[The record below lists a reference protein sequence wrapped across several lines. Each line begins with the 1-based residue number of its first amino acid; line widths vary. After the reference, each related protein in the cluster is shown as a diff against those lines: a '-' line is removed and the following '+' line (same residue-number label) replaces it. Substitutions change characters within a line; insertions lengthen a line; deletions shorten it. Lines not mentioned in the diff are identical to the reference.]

1 MDLFKSGFAG
11 AGKPKELV
19 TPHKVSLLVLI
30 NAYSE
35 GDQEK
40 VALEGGGVGGG
51 EGKKWNIQTSREFAK
66 CMLKWIQSS
75 DVDLEV
81 FVPKVQGIHADLANT
96 LLTSWEKFISEGLSS
111 MADVFVAAGKLL
123 EASESEPVVH
133 RNCIIGL
140 FIRRMIL
147 AFDQLSFNTVCKLYK
162 NLKKYCLQ
170 GKQLFIAEKTM
181 ATGLEHDLSLSG
193 IFSHR
198 QAEFF
203 MSEQAALLQNEEC
216 KAMPPHKLQEHI
228 DDLTKNN
235 PELPATRYLSFLN
248 YLRINEYCGA
258 VHSLYN
264 YFDRISS
271 PNTMSNSSEEFSQSY
286 RYAALNLASLHSR
299 FGHKEEALLTLKEAI
314 RMAQE
319 ANDPVCLQHALGW
332 LYRLEGVD
340 GPNSTLLL
348 ERAVT
353 KSEELNLPYL
363 TSLGV
368 INFAQHKALH
378 KLQPAKVME
387 YLSRSNAIN
396 CHHNQPQ
403 LMSVSLAQ
411 QASLWSLYGYSS
423 LCSLHTQL
431 LLGTN
436 NYSSQSVSAFN
447 LDSEAVCVSLCHQAI
462 LHLHDGLYQ
471 AALQILKFA
480 ESKFPESSQQ
490 SKLWMLCRL
499 QVNFEMAMHKCE
511 IAKAEEVLISM
522 ASLSQSEA
530 MFRKVSLLTRKR
542 ETTKAYS
549 LIYEIIENCKA
560 SREGFTA
567 EVHAKTLLQL
577 SQLYCSSNDFT
588 SSLPHLL
595 ECIALSQENFFNH
608 TEILAKIQLAQI
620 QLYLKMPHHSIQVL
634 DEKIAQVLAQGSLFE
649 RSSSLF
655 FLAKCMVASI
665 SNTNL
670 DKRKAAL
677 GTAVGLLNLAADGFT
692 KLQAEYRIKDVMY
705 LQAQM
710 YHELGYTSER
720 NKCAQRF
727 RQLDQQFPTAL
738 IPPIAVQ

>member
-1 MDLFKSGFAG
+1 MLLFHF
-11 AGKPKELV
+11 
-19 TPHKVSLLVLI
+19 
-30 NAYSE
+30 
-35 GDQEK
+35 
-40 VALEGGGVGGG
+40 
-51 EGKKWNIQTSREFAK
+51 KWSCLSQVFRE
-66 CMLKWIQSS
+66 QSS
-75 DVDLEV
+75 DVDLEI
-81 FVPKVQGIHADLANT
+81 FVPKVQSIHADLANA
-96 LLTSWEKFISEGLSS
+96 LFKSWEKLVIEGVSS
-111 MADVFVAAGKLL
+111 MADVFVSAGKLL
-123 EASESEPVVH
+123 EASETEPIVH

-147 AFDQLSFNTVCKLYK
+147 AFDQLSFDTVCKLYK
-162 NLKKYCLQ
+162 NLKKYCIK
-170 GKQLFIAEKTM
+170 GKQLFIAERTLAKSLNNMDLDDSCLTKED
-181 ATGLEHDLSLSG
+181 LETACVSKDHDLSLSG

-216 KAMPPHKLQEHI
+216 KAMPPNELHEHI
-228 DDLTKNN
+228 SDLSKNN
-235 PELPATRYLSFLN
+235 PELPATRFLSFLN
-248 YLRINEYCGA
+248 YLRVNEYCAA

-271 PNTMSNSSEEFSQSY
+271 PSTMSVSSEEFSQSY

-319 ANDPVCLQHALGW
+319 ANDSVCLQHALGW
-332 LYRLEGVD
+332 LYRLEGTD

-378 KLQPAKVME
+378 KLPPAKVME

-411 QASLWSLYGYSS
+411 QASLWSLYGYST

-436 NYSSQSVSAFN
+436 NYSSQSVSTFN

-462 LHLHDGLYQ
+462 LHLHDGLHV
-471 AALQILKFA
+471 AALHILKFA
-480 ESKFPESSQQ
+480 ESKFSESSQY

-499 QVNFEMAMHKCE
+499 QVHFEMAMNKCE
-511 IAKAEEVLISM
+511 FDEAEKIIISM
-522 ASLSQSEA
+522 ASLSPSEA

-542 ETTKAYS
+542 ETTKAFS
-549 LIYEIIENCKA
+549 LIYEIIENCKIG
-560 SREGFTA
+560 REDFST
-567 EVHAKTLLQL
+567 EIHSKTLLSL
-577 SQLYCSSNDFT
+577 AQLYCASHEYT
-588 SSLPHLL
+588 SALPHLL
-595 ECIALSQENFFNH
+595 ECIALCQDHFFHH
-608 TEILAKIQLAQI
+608 TEIMAKTQLAQV
-620 QLYLKMPHHSIQVL
+620 QLCLKMPQHSVQLL
-634 DEKIAQVLAQGSLFE
+634 DENVSMVLGQGSLSD
-649 RSSSLF
+649 RSSALF
-655 FLAKCMVASI
+655 LLAKCMVASVP
-665 SNTNL
+665 ST
-670 DKRKAAL
+670 DVDARKAAL
-677 GTAVGLLNLAADGFT
+677 GTSVGLLNLAADGFV
-692 KLQAEYRIKDVMY
+692 KLEAEYRMKDIMY

-720 NKCAQRF
+720 NKCAQQF
-727 RQLDQQFPTAL
+727 RQLDQQFPTAI
-738 IPPIAVQ
+738 IPPVTVK